1 MTKIDPSARVSPRS
15 VIHDGVE
22 IGPYS
27 IIGDEVEIGEG
38 TRVGPHC
45 LIQGPASI
53 GRECNLT
60 GYASVGGP
68 PQDLKYKGEK
78 TRLAI
83 GDHNTIREFVTINRG
98 TTHGGG
104 ITTIGNHNLFMAY
117 THVAHDCILG
127 DYIVM
132 GNLATLAGHVE
143 VADHVILGG
152 LCAAHQFTHIG
163 AYAIIGGGSMIS
175 LDIVPYAKASG
186 DRARIFGTNTIG
198 LKRNGF
204 SEDAIKAIAKAYK
217 IIFKQGRTLKD
228 ALATLEA
235 EFTGT
240 PEIERLI
247 AFIRN
252 SSRGIAR

>member
-1 MTKIDPSARVSPRS
+1 MTKIDPSALVSPRS

-22 IGPYS
+22 IGPFS
-27 IIGDEVEIGEG
+27 IIGDEVEIGAG
-38 TRVGPHC
+38 TRIGPHC
-45 LIQGPASI
+45 LVQGPTSI
-53 GRECNLT
+53 GSECTLT
-60 GYASVGGP
+60 GYASIGGP

-104 ITTIGNHNLFMAY
+104 ITTIGSHNLFMAY
-117 THVAHDCILG
+117 THVAHDCRLG

-143 VADHVILGG
+143 VQDHVILGG

-163 AYAIIGGGSMIS
+163 AFAIIGGGSMIS

-198 LKRNGF
+198 LKRGGF
-204 SEDAIKAIAKAYK
+204 SEEAIKTIAKAYK
-217 IIFKQGRTLKD
+217 IVFKQGRTLKD
-228 ALATLEA
+228 ALETLEA
-235 EFTGT
+235 EYPAQ
-240 PEIERLI
+240 PEIEHLT
-247 AFIRN
+247 AFIRA